1 MAPPYSILAT
11 SKTPAV
17 IIYLL
22 DVSASMEQMLG
33 DRRRIDVVTSALN
46 AALRQM
52 VFRST
57 RGTRVL
63 PRYRIAMLAYSN
75 HVYDLLDGIKGI
87 DHVAGLGVPDL
98 STQQSTD
105 TARAFATVEKL
116 LLAELPNLADGPAPL
131 VCHLTDG
138 EYMGDDP
145 EPIVKRIMKLRVPD
159 GNVLVENIFISD
171 RLISEPLANPRQW
184 RGIVPQTRFESD
196 YANKLR
202 AISSALPVGYRIMMR
217 EMGYQLDDN
226 ALMMLPGTS
235 AELVELGFVMST
247 STPVR

>member
-1 MAPPYSILAT
+1 MVAPYTALAT

-33 DRRRIDVVTSALN
+33 DRRRIDVVMGALN

-57 RGTRVL
+57 RGIRVL

-75 HVYDLLDGIKGI
+75 RVYDLLGGIRGI
-87 DHVAGLGVPDL
+87 DHVVALGVPDL
-98 STQQSTD
+98 STQHSTN
-105 TARAFATVEKL
+105 TALAFATVEQL
-116 LLAELPNLADGPAPL
+116 LRAELPNLVGCPAPL

-145 EPIVKRIMKLRVPD
+145 EPIVRRIMQLRVPD
-159 GNVLVENIFISD
+159 GNVLIENIFISD
-171 RLISEPLANPRQW
+171 RLLPGPVTDSRHW
-184 RGIVPQTRFESD
+184 RGIMPQTRFEND

-202 AISSALPVGYRIMMR
+202 AISSPLPGGYRIMMR
-217 EMGYQLDDN
+217 EMGYQMDDG

-235 AELVELGFVMST
+235 ADLVELGFVMST

>member
-1 MAPPYSILAT
+1 MAAPYTVLAT

-33 DRRRIDVVTSALN
+33 DKRRIDVVMSALN

-87 DHVAGLGVPDL
+87 DHVAGLGIPDL

-116 LLAELPNLADGPAPL
+116 LKDELPNLADCPAPL

-145 EPIVKRIMKLRVPD
+145 EPIVKRIMQMRVPD

-171 RLISEPLANPRQW
+171 RLLPEPIANPRQW
-184 RGIVPQTRFESD
+184 RGIMSQTRFDND

-202 AISSALPVGYRIMMR
+202 ANSSPLPGGYRIMMR
-217 EMGYQLDDN
+217 EMGYQMEEG

-235 AELVELGFVMST
+235 ADLVELGFVMST